1 MPSLQVEQVLAIY
14 DPAKEQEHFIRQL
27 AFRNAKEPFGFVVPT
42 PSRPTVAKVDG
53 SPFAELAK
61 RFSPEQGFGLM
72 GLGLGGGAGS
82 GHGATR
88 GAQPKVTVLSKE
100 RIGSFTAFVLAA
112 SDAGALTT
120 WLKQN
125 QFETTTE
132 SRAWLE
138 HYVAVGFY
146 FTAFRYE
153 PDAAGRG
160 DGAEVRDGAHLVRH
174 AAPVLPVPRSPST
187 PRREPERAAGARRLV
202 RLARARRP
210 RGAPGSD
217 PTRAVTRAAPVGG
230 GQRVHPG
237 DDGERSSGRR
247 SDRSPTSCRRAP
259 GDAARRADLRGPE
272 DEPPKGWGDVV
283 LVPERRADRS
293 TRRGARAWT
302 RWPPR
307 WAPARDPPASRSRCC
322 SLPHARLTRRPSPMR
337 ATRPMARST
346 LATRG

>member
-1 MPSLQVEQVLAIY
+1 MKSLSLVMATTALALLAPRSADACGGFFKRTTTKTVPSLQVEQVLAIY

-153 PDAAGRG
+153 PDSAVAGK
-160 DGAEVRDGAHLVRH
+160 ALKSETVRISFAT
-174 AAPVLPVPRSPST
+174 PLPFYPY
-187 PRREPERAAGARRLV
+187 REPEHPTGDPELPRVLAVWFVSPERAVPVASD
-202 RLARARRP
+202 
-210 RGAPGSD
+210 SD
-217 PTRAVTRAAPVGG
+217 PTGG
-230 GQRVHPG
+230 HLKRPWTEDTVHPG
-237 DDGERSSGRR
+237 TTASELR
-247 SDRSPTSCRRAP
+247 PTLGAL
-259 GDAARRADLRGPE
+259 ADLLPGAPDAPLVVQTFE
-272 DEPPKGWGDVV
+272 DQKTSRKGWGDVV
-283 LVPERRADRS
+283 LVPESASSVDPARRARMD
-293 TRRGARAWT
+293 
-302 RWPPR
+302 
-307 WAPARDPPASRSRCC
+307 
-322 SLPHARLTRRPSPMR
+322 
-337 ATRPMARST
+337 T
-346 LATRG
+346 LAASLGAGK